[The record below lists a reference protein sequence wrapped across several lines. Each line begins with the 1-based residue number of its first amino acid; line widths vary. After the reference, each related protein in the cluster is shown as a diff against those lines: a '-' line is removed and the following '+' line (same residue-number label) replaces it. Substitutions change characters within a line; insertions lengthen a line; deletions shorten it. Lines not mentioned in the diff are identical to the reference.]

1 VETLAEVLARL
12 DVRGYRADF
21 VPEQGGVRCAGCAA
35 LLAPD
40 DLRVDEIVR
49 LEGDSDPDDEV
60 IVYALSCGPCG
71 KQGTFVA
78 PFGAAVSA
86 AEADLIAVLRSRHA

>member
-1 VETLAEVLARL
+1 METLAEVLARL
-12 DVRGYRADF
+12 DRQGYGADF
-21 VPEQGGVRCAGCAA
+21 VPEVGGVRCGGCVA
-35 LLAPD
+35 LLSPY

-71 KQGTFVA
+71 QKGTFVA

-86 AEADLIAVLRSRHA
+86 DEADFIAVLRSRHA